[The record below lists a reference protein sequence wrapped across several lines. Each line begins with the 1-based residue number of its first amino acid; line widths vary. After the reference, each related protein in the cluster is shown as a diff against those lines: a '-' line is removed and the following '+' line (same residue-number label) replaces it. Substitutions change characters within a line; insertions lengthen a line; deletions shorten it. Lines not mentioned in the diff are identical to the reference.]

1 MAPREIGM
9 PESVVLESAE
19 MEFVSGQLPLP
30 QKSRATRTYGLQGWP
45 IRMRLQHIGGGEK
58 ALEAFRV
65 QNWPVLIFAG
75 LLVHVFSGAPRL
87 LRPAN

>member
-1 MAPREIGM
+1 M
-9 PESVVLESAE
+9 PESVVPESAE

-30 QKSRATRTYGLQGWP
+30 QKIACDRHLWLQGWP

-58 ALEAFRV
+58 AWEPLRV
-65 QNWPVLIFAG
+65 QYWPVLIFAG